1 MSTTSRTAADPK
13 QKTSR
18 LDQWSEQVIQTCDEQ
33 QEDFIKLADRCG
45 DAICEYG
52 RRQPGVAALAILGLG
67 FFVGW
72 KLKPW

>member
-1 MSTTSRTAADPK
+1 MSTASRAVSESQATA
-13 QKTSR
+13 SR
-18 LDQWSEQVIQTCDEQ
+18 IDQWTEQVVEACEGQ
-33 QEDFIKLADRCG
+33 QEDLVKLVDRCG

-52 RRQPGVAALAILGLG
+52 KRQPGVAALAVLGLG